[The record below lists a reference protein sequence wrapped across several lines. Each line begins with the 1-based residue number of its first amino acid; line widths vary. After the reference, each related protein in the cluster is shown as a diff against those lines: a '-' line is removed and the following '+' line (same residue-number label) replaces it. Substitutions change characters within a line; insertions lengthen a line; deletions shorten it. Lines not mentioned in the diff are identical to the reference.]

1 MALTPD
7 KKYDEASKSLFLT
20 NSLGMATGKDVFLYD
35 FSKVKL
41 MEKIKTMVDFYNE
54 TFDAFHAQKKIADP
68 KDFVQYAP
76 DKISWER
83 NFLKFMKSRKRIEF
97 KENRFC
103 NAMYRPFII
112 QHFNTE
118 KSLLM
123 MTYQMYKLFPTPRH
137 HNLVIC
143 VNGVGDSADFTCLIS
158 NVIPDLHVCGSSQCY
173 PLYYYE
179 SRAEVE
185 KEAEKAKGS
194 QPQIPGLEI
203 EAAAARGDG
212 FDSEGYRRKSA
223 VSAWA
228 VSEACRRMGVTRHQ
242 LAEARLSMGQI
253 EGLLSVTD
261 AEGRE
266 RVRRLTEGEE
276 EDLSR
281 EAIFFY
287 TFGALHSPGWRRRFS
302 ADLKKEAARI
312 GLTADPALFR
322 RTAMRGEALARLQLW
337 ATSGEGDVSDLLPAT
352 PEGMT
357 LRVDGAPA
365 TLPLP
370 AAAMRLTKMRFTSK
384 TDKSTIW
391 ITDCVSLTG
400 IPDEAYRYVVN
411 GKPAL
416 EWVMERVA
424 VTQDKA
430 SGIVNDPNAWAE
442 EHGQPDWAAR
452 LVWRVAMA
460 SIAMTRIMDQ
470 MDAEERE
477 RGAQGGTN

>member
-20 NSLGMATGKDVFLYD
+20 NSLGANTNRDAWVYN
-35 FSKVKL
+35 FSEQEQTERANKL
-41 MEKIKTMVDFYNE
+41 VNNYNE
-54 TFDAFHAQKKIADP
+54 QLALFAKHHDEKLLNNDSTYIKWSSSLIP
-68 KDFVQYAP
+68 C
-76 DKISWER
+76 I
-83 NFLKFMKSRKRIEF
+83 KRGDVA
-97 KENRFC
+97 KY
-103 NAMYRPFII
+103 NAEGIRLALYRPFVL
-112 QHFNTE
+112 QHLYFDDMFTHRVCQWP
-118 KSLLM
+118 S
-123 MTYQMYKLFPTPRH
+123 LFPTPRH

-143 VNGVGDSADFTCLIS
+143 VSGVGVTKEFTCLIS
-158 NVIPDLHVCGSSQCY
+158 NIIPDLELVGKSQCY

-203 EAAAARGDG
+203 EATAARGDG

-242 LAEARLSMGQI
+242 MAEARLSMGHI

-266 RVRRLTEGEE
+266 RVRRLTDSEE

-337 ATSGEGDVSDLLPAT
+337 ATSGEGDVSDLLPAP

>member
-1 MALTPD
+1 MALGD
-7 KKYDEASKSLFLT
+7 KDD
-20 NSLGMATGKDVFLYD
+20 KDNERVVFLPVYSNGLKTNRD
-35 FSKVKL
+35 AWVTNFSRSALTDNVRGMIDVYNAQIGKP
-41 MEKIKTMVDFYNE
+41 EKERT
-54 TFDAFHAQKKIADP
+54 ADTH
-68 KDFVQYAP
+68 
-76 DKISWER
+76 KISWTRALR
-83 NFLKFMKSRKRIEF
+83 NYCDKGKRVEF
-97 KENRFC
+97 NEKAITNIL
-103 NAMYRPFII
+103 YRPFCI
-112 QHFNTE
+112 QNNYNDRALIE
-118 KSLLM
+118 VPG
-123 MTYQMYKLFPTPRH
+123 QWPKLFPTPRH